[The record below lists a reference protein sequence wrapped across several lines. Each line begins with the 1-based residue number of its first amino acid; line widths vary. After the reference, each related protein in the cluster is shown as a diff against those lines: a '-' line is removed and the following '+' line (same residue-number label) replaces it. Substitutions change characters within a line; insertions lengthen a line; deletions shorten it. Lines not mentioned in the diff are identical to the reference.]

1 MVKQA
6 TSQLFSA
13 IINGILLLFCVSYIF
28 PFVWLFY
35 TSLKSQKDFLVNMFS
50 PPAPPT
56 LINYQKLFSDKAL
69 IQALFN
75 SFFNCLLSIILIV
88 VFSFSVGYVLA
99 RYNFKGRNLLYL
111 TFVAAML
118 VPVHAL
124 LVPTYVYF
132 GTLNLLNKRFTLLLP
147 YVTFG
152 LPVAIYLYESYIR
165 TIPKEIEEAAR
176 IDGASTSYVMLRVIF
191 PICLPITGTV
201 VLLNFM
207 GIWNEFPFA
216 LVLASHPR
224 TRTVTVWLS
233 TLTGLYSGS
242 IPLRLTALLVACLP
256 IIIVFILLRQK
267 MIESV
272 AAGAIKG
279 F

>member
-1 MVKQA
+1 MARSAKD
-6 TSQLFSA
+6 QLFSG
-13 IINGILLLFCVSYIF
+13 IINGVLMLFCISYIF

-35 TSLKSQKDFLVNMFS
+35 TSLKSQKDFLVNMFG

-56 LINYQKLFSDKAL
+56 LVNYQKLFSDKAL
-69 IQALFN
+69 IQALSN
-75 SFFNCLLSIILIV
+75 SFFNCLVSITLII

-99 RYNFKGRNLLYL
+99 RYNFRGKNLLYT

-118 VPVHAL
+118 IPVHAL
-124 LVPTYVYF
+124 LVPTYIYF

-147 YVTFG
+147 YITFG

-165 TIPKEIEEAAR
+165 TIPREIEEAAR
-176 IDGASTSYVMLRVIF
+176 IDGAGTSYIMLRVIF

-201 VLLNFM
+201 ILLNFM

-216 LVLASHPR
+216 LVLASHPK

-256 IIIVFILLRQK
+256 IITVFVLLRQK

>member
-56 LINYQKLFSDKAL
+56 LMNYQKLFSDKAL

>member
-35 TSLKSQKDFLVNMFS
+35 TSLKSQKDFLANMFG

>member
-1 MVKQA
+1 MMKQTA
-6 TSQLFSA
+6 SQFFSA
-13 IINGILLLFCVSYIF
+13 VINGILLLFCASYIF
-28 PFVWLFY
+28 PFAWLFY
-35 TSLKSQKDFLVNMFS
+35 TSLKSQKSFLVNMFG
-50 PPAPPT
+50 PPIPPT
-56 LINYQKLFSDKAL
+56 LENYQKLFSDKAL

-201 VLLNFM
+201 ILLNFM